1 MKTNDDGKDRKEMKI
16 MKRDREEEIINGMK
30 TMLKKTERSEV
41 KLMEYKE
48 VTGNENDDGRPRE
61 VSTRWRQTRNS
72 QVRASKN
79 FLSLPHTK
87 LKDTIFCA

>member
-1 MKTNDDGKDRKEMKI
+1 

-61 VSTRWRQTRNS
+61 VSTRELETRNS
-72 QVRASKN
+72 QVHASKN
-79 FLSLPHTK
+79 FLRVLLESHKIERQHLLQLPG
-87 LKDTIFCA
+87 IFPK